1 MNVIPQWVKDGFV
14 GLTGPVA
21 RALIR
26 GGVHPNTITTLG
38 TLVVIGSGAA
48 FGIGAI
54 RLGGVLLLVS
64 GLFDIL
70 DGQVA
75 RQGGKTT
82 TFGAFYDSTLDR
94 VGEGAVFTGLI
105 FYFLTGPLPGELKV
119 RAIGAA
125 LVALVASLL
134 VSYTRARAEALGV
147 ECKVGIAQRA
157 ERILLLGLPALVFG
171 GGDGG
176 GLWRPGVLLFWIVV
190 VLAIVSAITVIQRV
204 VHVARV
210 ARGGPPPSLVPK
222 RETLPGVAAVRRKG
236 S

>member
-1 MNVIPQWVKDGFV
+1 MNVIPQRVKDGFV
-14 GLTGPVA
+14 GLIGPMA

-38 TLVVIGSGAA
+38 TLVVIGSGVA
-48 FGIGAI
+48 FGNGAI
-54 RLGGVLLLVS
+54 RLAGLLLLLS
-64 GLFDIL
+64 GVFDIL

-75 RQGGKTT
+75 RQGGKIT

-171 GGDGG
+171 AGP
-176 GLWRPGVLLFWIVV
+176 WRAGVLLFWIVV

-210 ARGGPPPSLVPK
+210 ARGAPPPSLVPK
-222 RETLPGVAAVRRKG
+222 RETLPGMAAARRKAH
-236 S
+236 